1 MKTYPIMLNLH
12 GRKVVVIGGGKVGVR
27 KARSLLVAG
36 ADVRLIA
43 KAIAANT
50 DTDGLDLLIEP
61 YRPEHLDGAVLVFAC
76 TNDAELNARIAAD
89 ARAAGAWVN
98 CADQPDD
105 CDFFAAAT
113 VTDGD
118 VVVAIGTGGSAPHL
132 AGRLKN
138 IVRDALPEW
147 VGEFAAAVSTLR
159 NEIKTQMADIDRRGE
174 VLRRLT
180 SADGYEAFLAGGES
194 ALRAMM
200 QQELKS

>member
-1 MKTYPIMLNLH
+1 MKTYPIMLNLQ
-12 GRKVVVIGGGKVGVR
+12 GRKVVVIGGGNVGAR
-27 KARSLLVAG
+27 KARSLMAAG
-36 ADVRLIA
+36 AEVRLIA
-43 KAIAANT
+43 KAIAADI
-50 DTDGLDLLIEP
+50 DTNDLNVSIEP
-61 YRPEHLDGAVLVFAC
+61 YRAEHVDGAVLVFAC
-76 TNDAELNARIAAD
+76 TDDAELNARIAAD

-98 CADQPDD
+98 CADQPAD

-132 AGRLKN
+132 AGRLKEV
-138 IVRDALPEW
+138 VRDALPEW

-159 NEIKTQMADIDRRGE
+159 DEVKTQVADSDRRSE
-174 VLRRLT
+174 ILRRLT
-180 SADGYEAFLAGGES
+180 SADGYETFLAGGES